1 MRGAEFGQ
9 FVAMT
14 SRDRTTQP
22 AARRKS
28 RRARLLLAAASTCV
42 VLALAEAGA
51 RLATRPVGNGLS
63 RIGPVLLLPL
73 ERPEAEANEE
83 PVPSDPAPYVASD
96 AELGW
101 CSQPNART
109 DLGTTNA
116 QAVRG
121 GPAEGYSATVPAG
134 KVRALTFGD
143 SFVHCDEVADAD
155 TWQAQLQSIRPDVE
169 AVNFGVP
176 GYGTDQAF
184 LRWRRE
190 SLHLQSTV
198 SLLCIWPEDICRNL
212 NLDRFYMVP
221 QGMSAAKPRFVLR
234 DGALELVG
242 QPCVARGGVPSR
254 SDALLQEHE
263 AWMLPGETEWHAL
276 YHVRLLRLASSALAM
291 VERRS
296 RRAAI
301 YSGADPRGNDVTL
314 AICRQ
319 FAAEARARD
328 TRPVVVL
335 IPMRDLLAEY
345 PGGAKPLPIVRM
357 LQDAGIETWDLSPK
371 FAHVPDL
378 DRLNPPKRHM
388 TAAGNRVIAEAL
400 AELLPKP

>member
-1 MRGAEFGQ
+1 M
-9 FVAMT
+9 
-14 SRDRTTQP
+14 QP
-22 AARRKS
+22 AARKTSHRRK
-28 RRARLLLAAASTCV
+28 LLLAAISTLF
-42 VLALAEAGA
+42 VLGLAEVGA
-51 RLATRPVGNGLS
+51 RLATAPMDNGMS

-73 ERPEAEANEE
+73 RPAADAE
-83 PVPSDPAPYVASD
+83 VPAPSVNAPYVAPD

-101 CSQPNART
+101 CVQPSART
-109 DLGTTNA
+109 DLGATNP
-116 QAVRG
+116 QAARG
-121 GPAEGYSATVPAG
+121 GPAEGYSTTVPTG
-134 KVRALTFGD
+134 KVRVLTFGD
-143 SFVHCDEVADAD
+143 SFAHCDEVADVD
-155 TWQAQLQSIRPDVE
+155 TWQAQLQGIRPDVE

-190 SLHLQSTV
+190 SARLQSTV

-221 QGMSAAKPRFVLR
+221 QGMPAAKPRFVLR
-234 DGALELVG
+234 DGMLELVG
-242 QPCVARGGVPSR
+242 QPCVAVGAVPAR
-254 SDALLQEHE
+254 PDALLLEHE
-263 AWMLPGETEWHAL
+263 AWMAPAETEWRAW
-276 YHVRLLRLASSALAM
+276 YHVRFLRLASSALAM

-296 RRAAI
+296 KRAAI
-301 YSGADPRGNDVTL
+301 YSGSDPRGNDVTL

-319 FAAEARARD
+319 FAEEARARG

-345 PGGAKPLPIVRM
+345 PGGEKPLPLVRM
-357 LQDAGIETWDLSPK
+357 LQEAGIETWDLSPE
-371 FAHVPDL
+371 FARAPDL

-400 AELLPKP
+400 AKLLPKP